1 MENKELD
8 YTRLKALMVKV
19 QEFINTL
26 PDEMDENNGFSMI
39 LIARDVMNGVVGI
52 CTLIDEKDVRE
63 SIVQCFDK
71 ALSKSLEGKKD
82 NEEAFEVVNGMAE
95 YIMRLCAMFPEL
107 YDNFQKGV
115 EYYKSKNEN

>member
-1 MENKELD
+1 MNNKEFD

-19 QEFINTL
+19 QEFIHTL

-39 LIARDVMNGVVGI
+39 LVARDVMNGVSGI
-52 CTLIDEKDVRE
+52 CTLIDEKDARE

>member
-26 PDEMDENNGFSMI
+26 PNEMDENNGFSMI
-39 LIARDVMNGVVGI
+39 LIARDVMNRVAGI
-52 CTLIDEKDVRE
+52 CTLTDENDVRE

-71 ALSKSLEGKKD
+71 ALSNSLKGKKD
-82 NEEAFEVVNGMAE
+82 NEEAFDVVNGMAE

-115 EYYKSKNEN
+115 EYYKSKDEN

>member
-1 MENKELD
+1 MENKKLN
-8 YTRLKALMVKV
+8 YTRLRALMVKV

-26 PDEMDENNGFSMI
+26 PDEMDENNGFSII
-39 LIARDVMNGVVGI
+39 LIARDVMNGVAGI

-71 ALSKSLEGKKD
+71 ALSKSLDGKKD
-82 NEEAFEVVNGMAE
+82 NEEAFDVINGMGE
-95 YIMRLCAMFPEL
+95 YLMRLCAMFPEL

-115 EYYKSKNEN
+115 EYYKSKNKN

>member
-1 MENKELD
+1 MNNKEFD

-19 QEFINTL
+19 QEFIHTL
-26 PDEMDENNGFSMI
+26 PDKMDENNGFSMI
-39 LIARDVMNGVVGI
+39 LVARDVMNGVSGI
-52 CTLIDEKDVRE
+52 CTLTDEKDTRE

-95 YIMRLCAMFPEL
+95 YIMKLCAMFPEL

>member
-1 MENKELD
+1 MDNKEFD

-19 QEFINTL
+19 QEFIHTL
-26 PDEMDENNGFSMI
+26 PNKMDENNGFSMI
-39 LIARDVMNGVVGI
+39 LVARDVMNGVSGI
-52 CTLIDEKDVRE
+52 CTLTDEKDARE

>member
-39 LIARDVMNGVVGI
+39 LIARDVMNGVAGI

-71 ALSKSLEGKKD
+71 ALSKSLDGKKD
-82 NEEAFEVVNGMAE
+82 NEEAFDVVNGMGE
-95 YIMRLCAMFPEL
+95 YLMRLCAMFPEL